1 MNSIDKVWYKALKFL
16 SKLSID
22 EAIESR
28 KENPKKYQKYV
39 SDELEETL
47 EKFGYLTFIN
57 DFVQVVS
64 QSGLQQ
70 LRDLEDIRRKDL
82 TLIASVIAVGISLV
96 ALGLSIFSLVK

>member
-1 MNSIDKVWYKALKFL
+1 MNIIDRKWYKALKFL

-22 EAIESR
+22 EAIELR
-28 KENPKKYQKYV
+28 KKNSKKYQKYV

-47 EKFGYLTFIN
+47 SKFGYLTFRN

-82 TLIASVIAVGISLV
+82 ILIASTVAVIISLA
-96 ALGLSIFSLVK
+96 ALSKSFGLL